1 MHLYLLRHAKAE
13 PDSPSG
19 RDFDRPL
26 SDIGRRQTGAMNRLL
41 AEGGLPLPAAVVSSP
56 AVRALET
63 ARGVL
68 NELGGAEIGNPKLE
82 RDERIWN
89 ASVPDLLDVLADRFD
104 GPEPLMLVGHNPG
117 FEQLARWLTGS
128 IPVPG
133 VKTCTLVDLQLEG
146 RPEPGNAEM
155 LGLIR
160 PDR

>member
-26 SDIGRRQTGAMNRLL
+26 SDVGRRQTSAINRQL
-41 AEGGLPLPAAVVSSP
+41 AQGELPLPAAVVSSP

-68 NELGGAEIGNPKLE
+68 HQLGDAEIE
-82 RDERIWN
+82 TDERIWN
-89 ASVPDLLDVLADRFD
+89 ASVPDLLDVLADRPD

-117 FEQLARWLTGS
+117 FEQLVRWLTAS

-133 VKTCTLVDLQLEG
+133 VKTCTLVDLRLEG
-146 RPEPGNAEM
+146 RPGPGSAEM
-155 LGLIR
+155 LGLIL
-160 PDR
+160 PGKA